1 MTRQHTTLPQL
12 NGNLFLTDSGLET
25 FLYFQQGVDLPEFA
39 AFPLLD
45 SVEGRNHIVGYLRR
59 HARIARDAG
68 LGFVL
73 ETPTWRANAVWG
85 EKIGYGPQDLARIN
99 REAIQLMFEIRNEF
113 QTDRTPVIVS
123 GNIGPKGDGYNPE
136 ELLTPDAS
144 QDYHMAQ
151 IETFAGAG
159 ADVATALTITHA
171 GEAIGIVR
179 AAADAGL
186 PSVISFTTETDG
198 RLPSGQS
205 LGDAITE
212 VDAAT
217 DDGPA
222 YYMINCAHPT
232 HFEDALEAGSE
243 WVRRIRG
250 MRANASTKS
259 HEELDNSTELDE
271 GNPTELG
278 QQYREIRERMPHIA
292 VLGGCCGTDHRHVE
306 AICMACAA

>member
-1 MTRQHTTLPQL
+1 M
-12 NGNLFLTDSGLET
+12 
-25 FLYFQQGVDLPEFA
+25 
-39 AFPLLD
+39 
-45 SVEGRNHIVGYLRR
+45 
-59 HARIARDAG
+59 
-68 LGFVL
+68 
-73 ETPTWRANAVWG
+73 
-85 EKIGYGPQDLARIN
+85 
-99 REAIQLMFEIRNEF
+99 
-113 QTDRTPVIVS
+113 
-123 GNIGPKGDGYNPE
+123 
-136 ELLTPDAS
+136 
-144 QDYHMAQ
+144 
-151 IETFAGAG
+151 
-159 ADVATALTITHA
+159 
-171 GEAIGIVR
+171 
-179 AAADAGL
+179 
-186 PSVISFTTETDG
+186 ISFTTETDG

-205 LGDAITE
+205 LGDAIAE

>member
-1 MTRQHTTLPQL
+1 MIRQHTTLPQL

-25 FLYFQQGVDLPEFA
+25 FLYFQQGIDLPEFA

-45 SVEGRNHIVGYLRR
+45 SLEGRDHITGYLRR

-85 EKIGYGPQDLARIN
+85 EKIGYGPEDLARVN
-99 REAIQLMFEIRNEF
+99 REAIQLMFEIRDEF
-113 QTDRTPVIVS
+113 QTDTTPVIVS

-136 ELLTPDAS
+136 ELLTPAAARN
-144 QDYHMAQ
+144 YHTAQ

-198 RLPSGQS
+198 RLPSGQALS
-205 LGDAITE
+205 DAIQE

-217 DDGPA
+217 DEGPA

-259 HEELDNSTELDE
+259 HEELDNSTELDQ
-271 GNPTELG
+271 GNPVELG
-278 QQYREIRERMPHIA
+278 RQYREIREQMPHIS